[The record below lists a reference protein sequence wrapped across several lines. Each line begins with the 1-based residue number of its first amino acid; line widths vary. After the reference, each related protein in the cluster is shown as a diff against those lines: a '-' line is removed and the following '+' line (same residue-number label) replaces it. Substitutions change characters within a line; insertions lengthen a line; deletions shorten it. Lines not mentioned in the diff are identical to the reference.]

1 MQKHE
6 TIDWEKDYSAVNTA
20 ISTIADHEVI
30 SVSDEE
36 PEEPT
41 TTTTRTKCPV
51 GPRPL
56 VFTIN
61 GDAVRKNINEKSM
74 LLEANDHIAEVKYGM
89 AEQRVWL
96 HEMMQQQA
104 ELIARFWENGSVVP
118 HWLEYDPTEVF
129 TELYNSDD
137 ATTLQHEAD
146 SNSEEEEEE
155 GDAYS
160 VRPRPDEDPASLAD
174 GEYVPPPLK
183 KQRK

>member
-1 MQKHE
+1 MQSFE
-6 TIDWEKDYSAVNTA
+6 TIDWERDMSSNQSIDT
-20 ISTIADHEVI
+20 TADHEVI
-30 SVSDEE
+30 SVGDEE

-56 VFTIN
+56 VFTVN
-61 GDAVRKNINEKSM
+61 GDAVRKRINESSM
-74 LLEANDHIAEVKYGM
+74 LLEACDHIEEVKYGM
-89 AEQRVWL
+89 AQQRVWL
-96 HEMMQQQA
+96 TEMMQQQA
-104 ELIARFWENGSVVP
+104 ELVARFWENGSVIP

-129 TELYNSDD
+129 TELHNSDD
-137 ATTLQHEAD
+137 EQILRNEPDQD
-146 SNSEEEEEE
+146 SEEEEEQP